1 MIPKFPQILRT
12 NRIQDNKLIAAQG
25 GDFVRE
31 LELFVPGTFP
41 PPALP
46 VGIVT
51 FVAPSNC
58 AILAAK
64 IFCIA
69 YVQWTSSA
77 HTHELFPQIEVAS
90 LNPYSV
96 GSFNTV

>member
-1 MIPKFPQILRT
+1 MQKNKPT
-12 NRIQDNKLIAAQG
+12 EAQDEGI
-25 GDFVRE
+25 VRE
-31 LELFVPGTFP
+31 LVLVVPVP
-41 PPALP
+41 LLPLLLP

-51 FVAPSNC
+51 FAAPSNC

-77 HTHELFPQIEVAS
+77 HTHLLFPQIEVAS

>member
-1 MIPKFPQILRT
+1 MIHKFPQILRT
-12 NRIQDNKLIAAQG
+12 KSIKDNKLIALQG
-25 GDFVRE
+25 GDFVHE
-31 LELFVPGTFP
+31 LELFVPGTVP
-41 PPALP
+41 PPPLP

-51 FVAPSNC
+51 FVAPSTC
-58 AILAAK
+58 AILAAN
-64 IFCIA
+64 IFCIP

-96 GSFNTV
+96 GSFSTV